1 MKWGLIGF
9 QWEGYF
15 FNATIRDDARAFRA
29 AAPRLF
35 DVYSNFQVG
44 SRFRFVGSP
53 FTNPPFSKETDIILV
68 PNSQVSL
75 VPSRLITLSK
85 IFEDTW
91 FVFFSWN
98 KAVRLYL
105 NTWSVPCKSR
115 NRCLFV
121 MWNLFVTLSPWHS
134 KTIMQVTNIAQTCLN
149 KDIHQIQ

>member
-68 PNSQVSL
+68 PNSQFSL

-91 FVFFSWN
+91 FFFFLETRRSGC
-98 KAVRLYL
+98 
-105 NTWSVPCKSR
+105 T
-115 NRCLFV
+115 
-121 MWNLFVTLSPWHS
+121 
-134 KTIMQVTNIAQTCLN
+134 
-149 KDIHQIQ
+149 